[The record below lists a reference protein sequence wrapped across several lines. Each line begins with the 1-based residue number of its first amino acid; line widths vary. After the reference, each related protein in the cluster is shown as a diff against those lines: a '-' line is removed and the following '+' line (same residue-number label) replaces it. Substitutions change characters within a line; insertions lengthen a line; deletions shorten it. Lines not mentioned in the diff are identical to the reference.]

1 MAMTMW
7 NEEREM
13 KYNVLFGTESG
24 NAEMAAEDLVEH
36 IEESGGDAEVFD
48 LSEFTHDQFSVDES
62 YIFVCSTYG
71 EGDLPNTAV
80 DFYETLGADRDDLS
94 GLHYSVFGLGD
105 SFYEKTF
112 TGGSKTLDD
121 KLAELGGQ
129 RLGDFGVH
137 DASSFADVT
146 ETLIEW
152 FGAIEPLY
160 ADAGSMAN
168 A

>member
-1 MAMTMW
+1 
-7 NEEREM
+7 M
-13 KYNVLFGTESG
+13 KFNILFGTESG
-24 NAEMAAEDLVEH
+24 NAEMAAEDLAEH
-36 IEESGGDAEVFD
+36 IEEAAGDAEVFD
-48 LSEFTHDQFSVDES
+48 LSEFTHEQFSVDES

-80 DFYETLGADRDDLS
+80 DFYEALDEDRRDLS
-94 GLHYSVFGLGD
+94 GLRYSIFGLGD

-121 KLAELGGQ
+121 ILAELGGQ

-137 DASSFADVT
+137 DASSLEDVS

-152 FGAIEPLY
+152 FGAIQPLHEET
-160 ADAGSMAN
+160 DSMISA
-168 A
+168 